1 MPIVSISLR
10 SLVKFRVLICVSILA
25 LVLITPT
32 QDAYSD
38 SSGWE
43 TLAAGIDYQEFRLPG
58 PRRVFVARMDRSAEN
73 VILDTSIAQG
83 TLAQGKET
91 VSGMAERY
99 DQAINNWGETWGNR
113 NRVVV
118 AINGSFHNLESGYP
132 IGGMIHSGWYAV
144 PYSNWESVSGFV
156 WKQDRSAFI
165 GECVNHESKNQLI
178 TNLYNGESRRI
189 NGINRAPEE
198 HELVVFTPQ
207 FDRDSHQNETG
218 VEVLVEL
225 TRPLGI
231 VPQPEMILGI
241 VREIREDE
249 APIPIPFDHI
259 VVSGEGRSGIALLEN
274 FRVGE
279 VVGLSL
285 EITHLRENC
294 RSSHPLD
301 WTNAYA
307 SIGGGFIFLKDGEIQ
322 YFDDLGA
329 SNRHPRTAICYN
341 DDFIYFVVVDGRND
355 SYSLGMSIT
364 QLATFC
370 RDTLEATWGINQDG
384 GGSSTMWVNGV
395 VVNSPSDGSEREVA
409 NGVMMIV
416 VEPMERSVTFW
427 PGDRVIAQQTT
438 NIYLGPG
445 NSAPITSVGKNME
458 GVILPHINYTN
469 GIFAKGTHW
478 WKVDFEGLVGWVVE
492 DALELANPRS
502 SISAIFGWGINA
514 DGD

>member
-1 MPIVSISLR
+1 MKYRI
-10 SLVKFRVLICVSILA
+10 LICVSILSLA
-25 LVLITPT
+25 LITPT
-32 QDAYSD
+32 QNAYTD

-43 TLAAGIDYQEFRLPG
+43 TLADGIEYQEFRLPG

-73 VILDTSIAQG
+73 VIIDTSIAQG
-83 TLAQGKET
+83 ALAQGKET

-113 NRVVV
+113 NHVVV
-118 AINGSFHNLESGYP
+118 AINGSFHNSGTGIP
-132 IGGMIHSGWYAV
+132 HGGMIHSGWYAM
-144 PYSNWESVSGFV
+144 PYTNWESVSGFV

-165 GECVNHESKNQLI
+165 GECVNHESTNQRF

-189 NGINRAPEE
+189 NGINREPEE

-207 FDRDSHQNETG
+207 FIRETPEESTG
-218 VEVLVEL
+218 VDVLVEL

-231 VPQPEMILGI
+231 VPQPKMILGI

-249 APIPIPFDHI
+249 PPTPLPFDHI
-259 VVSGEGRSGIALLEN
+259 VVSGDGRSAIALLEN

-285 EITHLRENC
+285 EITHLQEDC
-294 RSSHPLD
+294 RRTHSQD

-307 SIGGGFIFLKDGEIQ
+307 SLGGGFIFLKDGEIQ

-329 SNRHPRTAICYN
+329 NNRHPRTAICYN
-341 DDFIYFVVVDGRND
+341 DEFIYFVVVDGRND
-355 SYSLGMSIT
+355 AYSLGMSIT

-384 GGSSTMWVNGV
+384 GGSSTMWVNGE
-395 VVNSPSDGSEREVA
+395 VVNSPSDGFEREVA
-409 NGVMMIV
+409 NGVMLIV
-416 VEPMERSVTFW
+416 VEPMDRSMAFW
-427 PGDRVIAQQTT
+427 PGERVIAQQTT

-445 NSAPITSVGKNME
+445 NYIPISSLAQNSV

-469 GIFAKGTHW
+469 GILAKGTFW
-478 WKVDFEGLVGWVVE
+478 WRVDFDGVVGWVAE
-492 DALELANPRS
+492 DSLALANPRS
-502 SISAIFGWGINA
+502 SVSAIIGWGLNP
-514 DGD
+514 DGY